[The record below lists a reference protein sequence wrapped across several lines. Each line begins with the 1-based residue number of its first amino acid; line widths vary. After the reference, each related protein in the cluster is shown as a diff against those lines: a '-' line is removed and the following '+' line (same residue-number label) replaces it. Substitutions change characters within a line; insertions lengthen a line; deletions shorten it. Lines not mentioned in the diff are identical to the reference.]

1 MYGRVGK
8 RARGALSRSSGAAVD
23 GGKLESAG
31 AAYDLPAAESPV
43 SDVGPALPP
52 AGGGAGLEIVRRVF
66 VPAAV
71 AGPIWLALPW
81 RRGRF
86 P

>member
-8 RARGALSRSSGAAVD
+8 RARGALSRSSGVAVD

-31 AAYDLPAAESPV
+31 AAHDLFAAESQV
-43 SDVGPALPP
+43 SAVGPALPP
-52 AGGGAGLEIVRRVF
+52 AEGGAGSEIVRRTF
-66 VPAAV
+66 VPAAP
-71 AGPIWLALPW
+71 AGPFWLALPW
-81 RRGRF
+81 RRKRL